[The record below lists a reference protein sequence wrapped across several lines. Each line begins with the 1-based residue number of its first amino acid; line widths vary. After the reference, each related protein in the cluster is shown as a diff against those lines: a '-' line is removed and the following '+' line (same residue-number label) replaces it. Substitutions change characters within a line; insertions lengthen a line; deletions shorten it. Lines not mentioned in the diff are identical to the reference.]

1 MTLRLTITWEFQ
13 SHDIYIQTNLDNNAN
28 DVYLFGTIGKKWELR
43 TSWYWRNWHGI
54 CMSHHQWWWFII
66 VVLSGVPTVNPLCP
80 RSFLLSPVLPT
91 HPLVLKHSFLW
102 YWNIFPVVLKEFKL
116 VDGFQIPIVHFS
128 TVHFRPW
135 YACSKARWAGLKRI
149 ISILLIYTGFLKVSM
164 ILNNCQEYLQSLD
177 QAKSARKREK
187 YANLFELS
195 SDLSNG
201 KFVKNIS
208 IYPSLQVTL
217 VHPDMTREFENIC
230 KILYS
235 ERCPGEIPFK
245 RRKKK
250 K

>member
-1 MTLRLTITWEFQ
+1 MTFSLRLTITWEFQ
-13 SHDIYIQTNLDNNAN
+13 SHVIYTQINRDNNG
-28 DVYLFGTIGKKWELR
+28 VFGQKNWKGWPDNFETFHKDIDSSSSFYQESPPWTHCVLAASSYR
-43 TSWYWRNWHGI
+43 PCFPLTPWYWNTLSCGI
-54 CMSHHQWWWFII
+54 ETFF
-66 VVLSGVPTVNPLCP
+66 P
-80 RSFLLSPVLPT
+80 
-91 HPLVLKHSFLW
+91 W
-102 YWNIFPVVLKEFKL
+102 YWNIETPHGIKKIKL

>member
-1 MTLRLTITWEFQ
+1 M
-13 SHDIYIQTNLDNNAN
+13 
-28 DVYLFGTIGKKWELR
+28 
-43 TSWYWRNWHGI
+43 
-54 CMSHHQWWWFII
+54 
-66 VVLSGVPTVNPLCP
+66 
-80 RSFLLSPVLPT
+80 
-91 HPLVLKHSFLW
+91 
-102 YWNIFPVVLKEFKL
+102 
-116 VDGFQIPIVHFS
+116 
-128 TVHFRPW
+128 
-135 YACSKARWAGLKRI
+135 
-149 ISILLIYTGFLKVSM
+149 LIYTGFLKVTM

-235 ERCPGEIPFK
+235 ERCPGEIPFN
-245 RRKKK
+245 RRKRKNK
-250 K
+250 

>member
-1 MTLRLTITWEFQ
+1 MLVMCTSLALLAKNEKLPHHNIDEIGMAFAHAHVASLINDDSSPSFYQESPPWTHCVLAASSYCSCFPLT
-13 SHDIYIQTNLDNNAN
+13 
-28 DVYLFGTIGKKWELR
+28 
-43 TSWYWRNWHGI
+43 
-54 CMSHHQWWWFII
+54 
-66 VVLSGVPTVNPLCP
+66 P
-80 RSFLLSPVLPT
+80 
-91 HPLVLKHSFLW
+91 W
-102 YWNIFPVVLKEFKL
+102 YWNILSSGIETFFPRYWNIETPHGIKKFKL

>member
-1 MTLRLTITWEFQ
+1 MLICTSLTLMTKNENLTH
-13 SHDIYIQTNLDNNAN
+13 HDIDEIGMAFACRIIN
-28 DVYLFGTIGKKWELR
+28 DDSSSSFYQESPPWT
-43 TSWYWRNWHGI
+43 H
-54 CMSHHQWWWFII
+54 C
-66 VVLSGVPTVNPLCP
+66 VLAASSYRPCFPLTP
-80 RSFLLSPVLPT
+80 
-91 HPLVLKHSFLW
+91 W
-102 YWNIFPVVLKEFKL
+102 YWNILFHVVLKHFFPVVLKYLYSGIEKFKL

>member
-1 MTLRLTITWEFQ
+1 MAFLAKKNWKGWP
-13 SHDIYIQTNLDNNAN
+13 DNFK
-28 DVYLFGTIGKKWELR
+28 LSTKIL
-43 TSWYWRNWHGI
+43 I
-54 CMSHHQWWWFII
+54 HHRRFIR
-66 VVLSGVPTVNPLCP
+66 SPHREPTVSSQLPLIA
-80 RSFLLSPVLPT
+80 RASHSPPGIET
-91 HPLVLKHSFLW
+91 F
-102 YWNIFPVVLKEFKL
+102 FPVVLKHFFPWYWNIETPHGIKKFKL